1 MKRAVLL
8 NCTALVF
15 LSCATLGQ
23 STGQLVITVKAASE
37 ANLAAA
43 PANGVKV
50 IIVHWTNTGLHP
62 ILTQDQVATTDQMGR
77 CTAQLPPGT
86 YDVFV
91 SANGLSPSA
100 FRRVV
105 KPGESTSITTTLRPA
120 PLELR
125 PAQ

>member
-1 MKRAVLL
+1 MKRALLL
-8 NCTALVF
+8 NCAAIVF
-15 LSCATLGQ
+15 LSCATFGQ
-23 STGQLVITVKAASE
+23 AAGQLVITLKAASE

-62 ILTQDQVATTDQMGR
+62 TLTQDQIATTDQMGR
-77 CTAQLPPGT
+77 CTVQLPRGT

-105 KPGESTSITTTLRPA
+105 KPGENTSITTTLRPA
-120 PLELR
+120 PLQLR
-125 PAQ
+125 PAR

>member
-1 MKRAVLL
+1 MKRTVLL
-8 NCTALVF
+8 NCAAMVF
-15 LSCATLGQ
+15 LSSATFGQ
-23 STGQLVITVKAASE
+23 AAGQLTITVKAAAE

-62 ILTQDQVATTDQMGR
+62 TLTQDQVATTDQLGR
-77 CTAQLPPGT
+77 CTVQLPRGT